1 MPPPSS
7 KNIKKSFEKREKNI
21 ISMAYHQGKVF
32 RKSKEK
38 EKFTKLVNPVSPGL
52 FGPCILPGWEKIA
65 APLAINPV

>member
-1 MPPPSS
+1 
-7 KNIKKSFEKREKNI
+7 
-21 ISMAYHQGKVF
+21 MAYHQGKVF